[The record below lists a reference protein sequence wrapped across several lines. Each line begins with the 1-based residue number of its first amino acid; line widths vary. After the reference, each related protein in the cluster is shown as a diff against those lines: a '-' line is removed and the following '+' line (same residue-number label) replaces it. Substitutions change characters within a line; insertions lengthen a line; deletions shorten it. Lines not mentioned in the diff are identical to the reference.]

1 MAFAR
6 EISTLAWLVAQSS
19 GLVDGTEV
27 LLRCEPICLSAAW
40 FAEYFKRCYSPVRLG
55 REKINRWA
63 RSLHSLSACAALCCQ
78 AVLDKPPWVTEQ
90 GETKLQRI
98 IGLLSRLSREGL
110 DARWSGDGT
119 RQPGGG
125 QQLTQAQR
133 DRLPCE

>member
-1 MAFAR
+1 M
-6 EISTLAWLVAQSS
+6 
-19 GLVDGTEV
+19 
-27 LLRCEPICLSAAW
+27 
-40 FAEYFKRCYSPVRLG
+40 
-55 REKINRWA
+55 
-63 RSLHSLSACAALCCQ
+63 
-78 AVLDKPPWVTEQ
+78 
-90 GETKLQRI
+90 KLQRI